1 MLRRF
6 ALWEESVDLRY
17 SEKEEQFRA
26 QARSFLGA
34 NVPRDL
40 PPLDS
45 AEGFPLHLEWER
57 LLFDNDWAV
66 VNWPVSFGGRDCTL
80 LEWLIFEEEYFAAGG
95 PQRATQNGIF
105 LLAPAIFEF
114 GSQEQKDRLLRPIAR
129 GDELWCQGWS
139 EPGAGSDLAALTS
152 RAERVEGGWRLYG
165 QKTWTTRGT
174 FSDKTFGL
182 FRTDP
187 DSVRHKGL
195 TYFLIDLK
203 APGINVRAINKLDGD
218 EGFAEVFLDAAFVP
232 DQDVLGEV
240 GRGWYIAM
248 ATTGPERGL
257 TLRSPGRF
265 MATANRLVELAR
277 RERERC
283 DGRIRENVAHRWME
297 AEAYR
302 QYGLWTQ
309 TRIQD
314 GIDVGPESSIMKL
327 HWSHLDISLHE
338 TALEILGPDA
348 ETAVEPGEWMKG
360 YLFGLANPIWGG
372 TSEIQRNIVAERIL
386 GLPRV

>member
-1 MLRRF
+1 M
-6 ALWEESVDLRY
+6 DLEY
-17 SEKEEQFRA
+17 SEEQKAFRA
-26 QARSFLGA
+26 EARDFLQTH
-34 NVPRDL
+34 VPRDL

-45 AEGFPLHLEWER
+45 PDGFPLHVEWEQK
-57 LLFDNDWAV
+57 LFDAGLAV
-66 VNWPVSFGGRDCTL
+66 VDWPEAYGGRDATL

-114 GSQEQKDRLLRPIAR
+114 GTQEQKDRILRKIAR
-129 GDELWCQGWS
+129 AEELWCQGWS
-139 EPGAGSDLAALTS
+139 EPGAGSDLASLTS
-152 RAERVEGGWRLYG
+152 RAEPAEGGWKLYG

-182 FRTDP
+182 FRSDP
-187 DSVRHKGL
+187 DSERHRGL
-195 TYFLIDLK
+195 SYFLVDLK
-203 APGINVRAINKLDGD
+203 APGVSVRPINKLDGD
-218 EGFAEVFLDAAFVP
+218 EGFAEVFLDGAFVP

-240 GRGWYIAM
+240 GRGWYVAM

-265 MATANRLVELAR
+265 MATANRLLTLAR
-277 RERERC
+277 ERADACDESLREQVVE
-283 DGRIRENVAHRWME
+283 HWMA

-302 QYGLWTQ
+302 QYGLWTEA
-309 TRIQD
+309 RIQD

-338 TALEILGPDA
+338 TALEILGSEA
-348 ETAVEPGEWMKG
+348 ETTTRNGQWMKG

-386 GLPRV
+386 GLPRK